1 MRTWRVRF
9 RRMRGTDYL
18 TAIEVVSLAI
28 WIEVALRV
36 MSFSRLIDSVSR
48 VSSSQAVSKR
58 SGDLQRFSRFV
69 TVAYEI
75 LPFPPTCLRRSL
87 VLHALLVR
95 RHIDSRLCV
104 GVARIGSTLTAHAWV
119 ESTGVASDAAASG
132 FTQLTPASKEL
143 AHVVDQELRL
153 LQGSEVPASGHVRQL
168 L

>member
-1 MRTWRVRF
+1 MQTWRARL
-9 RRMRGTDYL
+9 RRMRGADYL

-28 WIEVALRV
+28 WMEVALRV
-36 MSFSRLIDSVSR
+36 MPFSRLLDGVGR
-48 VSSSQAVSKR
+48 ASSSHAVSKR
-58 SGDLQRFSRFV
+58 SGDLQRLSRFV

-95 RHIDSRLCV
+95 RRIDSRLCV
-104 GVARIGSTLTAHAWV
+104 GVARIGSALTAHAWV
-119 ESTGVASDAAASG
+119 ESNGATSDAAAAG
-132 FTQLTPASKEL
+132 FRELTPASKEL

-153 LQGSEVPASGHVRQL
+153 LQGGEVPASGHVRQL